1 MQPKSDQFTEKA
13 WESILLSQ
21 ELARNKKHQ
30 QIETE
35 HLFYELVNQ
44 DKLTA
49 EILKSCLASITNIK
63 QLLDDFIN
71 KHDVKFKLLE
81 YFTNKT
87 VSENKTYY
95 KDIKEK
101 NAKEN

>member
-1 MQPKSDQFTEKA
+1 MNVK
-13 WESILLSQ
+13 
-21 ELARNKKHQ
+21 
-30 QIETE
+30 
-35 HLFYELVNQ
+35 
-44 DKLTA
+44 
-49 EILKSCLASITNIK
+49 EILKIIDECKPLTNGK
-63 QLLDDFIN
+63 SSPYFLQDHVGPLDDFIN

-95 KDIKEK
+95 KYIKEK